1 MRASLAIGVL
11 VALGALAVPFLG
23 ARNAQA
29 ATVNITLYGDSGATN
44 GWSFTTGAE
53 TNPGPTI
60 YVNKSDNVVLQL
72 WSDGGTHIFLL
83 DYNDNNLTD
92 PNEPVSQ
99 SFTTATSTI
108 LAFTA
113 NRAGTFNYICT
124 IHTYAV
130 MHGTFVVNNTGGPDV
145 TPPTISALAANPS
158 NAASGG
164 AVNVTV
170 TATDADSGM
179 NNVTAHIVGPS
190 YDQNLT
196 MTQVGASGWYLQ
208 QNYTTNGTYT
218 VTVWAQD
225 VAGNFASAQT
235 TFTIG
240 GTTPPGTPADNT
252 VLYALVGVVIIVLL
266 LMVVAWMRRG
276 SRSKEPPKK

>member
-1 MRASLAIGVL
+1 MRTTLAIGIL

-23 ARNAQA
+23 APNAQA
-29 ATVNITLYGDSGATN
+29 ATVNITLHGSAAAPN
-44 GWSFTTGAE
+44 GWSFALDAE

-60 YVNKSDNVVLQL
+60 YVNKSDSVVLQL
-72 WSDGGTHIFLL
+72 WSDDGAPHVFLL
-83 DYNDNNLTD
+83 DYNGNNATD
-92 PNEPVSQ
+92 ANEPVSA
-99 SFTTATSTI
+99 SFTTSTI
-108 LAFTA
+108 YTFNA
-113 NRAGTFNYICT
+113 NRAGTFNYICSV
-124 IHTYAV
+124 HGYAA

-145 TPPTISALAANPS
+145 TPPTISSAAANPS

-164 AVNVTV
+164 AVNITA

-179 NNVTAHIVGPS
+179 HNVTAHIVGPS

-196 MTQVGASGWYLQ
+196 MTQLGASGFYLQ

-225 VAGNFASAQT
+225 VAGNLASAQT

-266 LMVVAWMRRG
+266 LMLVAWMRRG